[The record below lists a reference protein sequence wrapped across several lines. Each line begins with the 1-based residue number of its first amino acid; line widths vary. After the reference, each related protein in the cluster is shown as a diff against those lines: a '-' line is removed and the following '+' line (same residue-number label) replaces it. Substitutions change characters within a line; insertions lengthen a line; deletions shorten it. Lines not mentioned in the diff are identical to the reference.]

1 MADIVKILSR
11 RAEAADAT
19 MAAANAA
26 AAAADLIVITAKAT
40 KIAADKAA
48 KIAAKEAWA
57 AAADWRKAFQ
67 KAEKEKAKAREKGK
81 E

>member
-11 RAEAADAT
+11 RAETADAT

-26 AAAADLIVITAKAT
+26 AEAADLNLITA
-40 KIAADKAA
+40 KAA
-48 KIAAKEAWA
+48 KIAADKVAKIAAKNAWA

-67 KAEKEKAKAREKGK
+67 AARKNAEKAKEKGK

>member
-1 MADIVKILSR
+1 MTDYVKVLSR

-26 AAAADLIVITAKAT
+26 AEAADLNLITAKAA
-40 KIAADKAA
+40 KVAATKAA

-67 KAEKEKAKAREKGK
+67 AARKNEASGNKTAN
-81 E
+81 